1 MILDELDS
9 GVGSRL
15 GQPVAAMLR
24 RMTAAPAGSGAG
36 HGTATQIL
44 CVSHIPQVH
53 DLQSEASGIGLAM
66 RESPAGG
73 NARVLCSANASTTVL
88 CLH

>member
-24 RMTAAPAGSGAG
+24 RMTAAPSGAG

-44 CVSHIPQVH
+44 CVSHIPQVRDYSPQRAGYLKVAVH
-53 DLQSEASGIGLAM
+53 AIASVAHLL
-66 RESPAGG
+66 RQT
-73 NARVLCSANASTTVL
+73 CSK
-88 CLH
+88 